1 MEEKDLQQIQES
13 INKISNVLNEF
24 ENNATFLQKKLD
36 QSVGYVVSEFENQK
50 ETPNGKIINLLY
62 ASEIST
68 FLKNYHQI
76 SDEIRTFKSYAKNL
90 AKKTNDDKKSLDV

>member
-1 MEEKDLQQIQES
+1 MEEKDLQQIKES
-13 INKISNVLNEF
+13 INKISNV
-24 ENNATFLQKKLD
+24 
-36 QSVGYVVSEFENQK
+36 
-50 ETPNGKIINLLY
+50 LY